1 MCCKRN
7 WMDMSDCLYY
17 WEGNSNQ
24 IESKFQQRIN
34 LKGITHEQFPRRH
47 AHQTHLRQVRASVL
61 GPGQRNQ
68 RRISARL
75 SRVWGFERYSE
86 GQGVSGLRRKTSA
99 RLFQLP
105 REAEQATPLN
115 RRLPLGTA
123 KSHRI
128 PESRSG
134 RLPSSCRFLALLGGA
149 VSMQFDESLTVG
161 IFEVLEF
168 TSQDSTDPCL

>member
-75 SRVWGFERYSE
+75 SGC
-86 GQGVSGLRRKTSA
+86 GDLNDTQKA
-99 RLFQLP
+99 RAYQAF
-105 REAEQATPLN
+105 AEKQALDFSSF
-115 RRLPLGTA
+115 LGTLN
-123 KSHRI
+123 K
-128 PESRSG
+128 P
-134 RLPSSCRFLALLGGA
+134 RL
-149 VSMQFDESLTVG
+149 
-161 IFEVLEF
+161 
-168 TSQDSTDPCL
+168 